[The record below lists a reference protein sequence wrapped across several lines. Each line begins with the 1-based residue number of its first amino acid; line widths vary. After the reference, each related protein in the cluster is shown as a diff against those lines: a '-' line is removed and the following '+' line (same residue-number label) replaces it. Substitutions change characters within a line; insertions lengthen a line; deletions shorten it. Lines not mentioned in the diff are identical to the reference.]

1 MSKCIQPYYYTF
13 PFFIITVR
21 AVSTPNVN
29 ILFISTLIKSMG
41 PYSVH
46 DPPQG
51 LFNVTAPVI
60 S

>member
-1 MSKCIQPYYYTF
+1 MSKCIQPYYTF

-21 AVSTPNVN
+21 AVSTRNVN
-29 ILFISTLIKSMG
+29 ILFISTLIKSMR
-41 PYSVH
+41 PYRVH